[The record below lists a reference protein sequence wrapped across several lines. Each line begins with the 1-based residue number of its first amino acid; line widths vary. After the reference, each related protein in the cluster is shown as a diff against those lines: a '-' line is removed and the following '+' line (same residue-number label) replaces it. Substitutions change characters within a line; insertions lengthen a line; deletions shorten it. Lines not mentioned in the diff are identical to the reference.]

1 LLHSPAAL
9 ISTVVLLLIILAAVA
24 APVLAPYSP
33 LQIDPAARLQ
43 GPSLAHLF
51 GTDELGRDLFSRAL
65 YGARVSLLTAAIAV
79 VGATIIGV
87 PLGLLGGYFGGW
99 SDALLMRSVDILLS
113 IPAILIAMGLI
124 VILGPSTLNAAIAIT
139 VISVPA
145 FARITR
151 SNTLRLRNEDYVTST
166 RIAGAT
172 HGYVLFRTI
181 LPNTL
186 APILVQMTVTG
197 ATAILFEAGLSYL
210 GLGTQPPT
218 PSWGQMLSEG
228 QTYLHQAPWYA
239 IAPGVFLTL
248 TVVALDVLSRFIQ
261 RAVATQ
267 AAP

>member
-1 LLHSPAAL
+1 M
-9 ISTVVLLLIILAAVA
+9 A

-51 GTDELGRDLFSRAL
+51 GTDELGRDLFSRAI

-151 SNTLRLRNEDYVTST
+151 SNTLRLRHEDYVTST